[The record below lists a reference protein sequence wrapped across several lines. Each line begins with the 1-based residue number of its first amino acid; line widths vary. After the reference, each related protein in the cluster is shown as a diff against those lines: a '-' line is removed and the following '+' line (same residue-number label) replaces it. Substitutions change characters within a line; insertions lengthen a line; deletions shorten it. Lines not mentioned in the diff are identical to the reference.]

1 MNGDRWG
8 RESKYVVYVSRK
20 VRVVFIVETGR
31 KNDWMDRKECSGK
44 RVYKKKNGQERER
57 RGAPARSIHGEGD
70 PKGYRASVKR
80 GVSGCH
86 FRSVRHPS
94 DIGEVGWG
102 NLNAEGYS
110 QFLRGR
116 G

>member
-1 MNGDRWG
+1 MKGDRWG

-57 RGAPARSIHGEGD
+57 RGGGACPKYTRGGRPQRISSEREARCVRLSFSICT
-70 PKGYRASVKR
+70 AS
-80 GVSGCH
+80 
-86 FRSVRHPS
+86 
-94 DIGEVGWG
+94 
-102 NLNAEGYS
+102 L
-110 QFLRGR
+110 
-116 G
+116 